1 MERSALFVV
10 ALSVLAV
17 SEMAGDVLP
26 LRLTIDYVRQGVSAR
41 TFDVASVRPNHSGEA
56 RLSFGGPAG
65 RYEIVNAP
73 LRTIVRVAHQ
83 VQDYQIV
90 EAPGW
95 IATERFDILAT
106 TSAVMPAERAEM
118 LRNLLADRFSLRTHI
133 ERRDMPIFEMVLIR
147 SDGRLGRSARATDV
161 NCAERAAGLGGG
173 VSPSV
178 PPVGAGPDRPPCG
191 LMQRPGV
198 LMAGAMTMGEFAR
211 ALAPQVNRFVLDR
224 TGITGPFDLDVQFTP
239 DETTPVPPG
248 ASPLPVDPAGP
259 SLFTAL
265 QEQLG
270 IRLNA
275 TRGSVEVLVIDAIS
289 RPTSD

>member
-1 MERSALFVV
+1 MRFVAIALI
-10 ALSVLAV
+10 LSVAPSTAFTQAPV
-17 SEMAGDVLP
+17 
-26 LRLTIDYVRQGVSAR
+26 GVIRR
-41 TFDVASVRPNHSGEA
+41 TFEVASVKPNHSGDA
-56 RLSFGGPAG
+56 RLSFGGPPG

-106 TSAVMPAERAEM
+106 TPAVVPTERAEM
-118 LRNLLADRFSLRTHI
+118 LRNLLAERFNLRAHI
-133 ERRDMPIFEMVLIR
+133 ERREMPIFEMVLTR
-147 SDGRLGRSARATDV
+147 SDGQLGQAARATGV
-161 NCAERAAGLGGG
+161 NCAERAAGRNGGAPPPATPAG
-173 VSPSV
+173 VRL
-178 PPVGAGPDRPPCG
+178 DRPLCG
-191 LMQRPGV
+191 LMLRPGA

-224 TGITGPFDLDVQFTP
+224 TGITGFFDFDVQFTP
-239 DETTPVPPG
+239 EQITPPPPGVPPL
-248 ASPLPVDPAGP
+248 PPVDPNGP

-275 TRGSVEVLVIDAIS
+275 TRGPIEVLVIDAIT
-289 RPTSD
+289 RPTPD

>member
-1 MERSALFVV
+1 MKRRATFLV
-10 ALSVLAV
+10 AVTALAV
-17 SEMAGDVLP
+17 SAATG
-26 LRLTIDYVRQGVSAR
+26 LRVGAQSKR
-41 TFDVASVRPNHSGEA
+41 TFEVASVRPNHSGEA
-56 RLSFGGPAG
+56 RLSFGGPPG

-95 IATERFDILAT
+95 MATERFDVLAT
-106 TSAVMPAERAEM
+106 TPAVMPAERAEM
-118 LRNLLADRFSLRTHI
+118 LRNLLTERFKLRTHV
-133 ERRDMPIFEMVLIR
+133 ERREMAIFAMVLTR
-147 SDGRLGRSARATDV
+147 PDGRLGPSARATDV
-161 NCAERAAGLGGG
+161 NCAELAAGRSGG
-173 VSPSV
+173 VPPPAAPAV
-178 PPVGAGPDRPPCG
+178 PLERPLCG

-224 TGITGPFDLDVQFTP
+224 TGLTGFFDFDVQFTP
-239 DETTPVPPG
+239 DQTTPAPPG
-248 ASPLPVDPAGP
+248 ASPPLPVDPGGP

-270 IRLNA
+270 VRLNA
-275 TRGSVEVLVIDAIS
+275 TRGLVEVLVIDEIS
-289 RPTSD
+289 RPTPD

>member
-1 MERSALFVV
+1 MERPATFIV
-10 ALSVLAV
+10 AVTALAV
-17 SEMAGDVLP
+17 SAVTGPRVGA
-26 LRLTIDYVRQGVSAR
+26 QSKR
-41 TFDVASVRPNHSGEA
+41 TFEVASVRPNHSGDA
-56 RLSFGGPAG
+56 RLSFGGPPG

-73 LRTIVRVAHQ
+73 LRTIVRVAYQ

-95 IATERFDILAT
+95 IAAERFDILAT
-106 TSAVMPAERAEM
+106 TAAVMPAERAEM
-118 LRNLLADRFSLRTHI
+118 LRNLLAARFNLRTHV
-133 ERRDMPIFEMVLIR
+133 ERRDMPIFEMVLTR
-147 SDGRLGRSARATDV
+147 PDGRLGPSARATDV
-161 NCAERAAGLGGG
+161 NCAELAAGPAGG
-173 VSPSV
+173 V
-178 PPVGAGPDRPPCG
+178 PPPAPPAGARLDRPPCG

-224 TGITGPFDLDVQFTP
+224 TGITGFFDFDVQFTP
-239 DETTPVPPG
+239 DQTAPAPAG
-248 ASPLPVDPAGP
+248 APQLPPVDPDGP

-275 TRGSVEVLVIDAIS
+275 TRGLVEVLVIDAIS
-289 RPTSD
+289 RPTPD

>member
-1 MERSALFVV
+1 MDRPATFLV
-10 ALSVLAV
+10 AVTALAV
-17 SEMAGDVLP
+17 SAVIGTRVGAQSM
-26 LRLTIDYVRQGVSAR
+26 R
-41 TFDVASVRPNHSGEA
+41 TFEVASVRPNHSGEA
-56 RLSFGGPAG
+56 PVSFGGPPG

-106 TSAVMPAERAEM
+106 TPPVMPAERAEM
-118 LRNLLADRFSLRTHI
+118 LRSLLAGRFNLRTHI
-133 ERRDMPIFEMVLIR
+133 ERRDMPIFEMVLTR
-147 SDGRLGRSARATDV
+147 PDGRLGPSARATDL
-161 NCAERAAGLGGG
+161 NCAERAAGANGA
-173 VSPSV
+173 V
-178 PPVGAGPDRPPCG
+178 PPPAPPAGARLDRPSCG
-191 LMQRPGV
+191 VMQRPGV

-211 ALAPQVNRFVLDR
+211 VLAPQVNRFVLDR
-224 TGITGPFDLDVQFTP
+224 TGITGFFDFDVQFTP
-239 DETTPVPPG
+239 DQTTPVPAG
-248 ASPLPVDPAGP
+248 APQLPPVDPNGP

-275 TRGSVEVLVIDAIS
+275 TRGLVEVLVIDAIS
-289 RPTSD
+289 RPTPD